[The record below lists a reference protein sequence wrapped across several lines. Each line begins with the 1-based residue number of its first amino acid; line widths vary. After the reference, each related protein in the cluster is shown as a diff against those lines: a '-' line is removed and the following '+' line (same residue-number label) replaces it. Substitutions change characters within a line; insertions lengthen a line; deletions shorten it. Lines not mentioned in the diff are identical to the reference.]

1 MKDDNKYI
9 DAIGFNM
16 GNIADKYTIE
26 DKIDI
31 IGGLELN
38 SYNGTEKMQ
47 INLKDIRHSI

>member
-1 MKDDNKYI
+1 
-9 DAIGFNM
+9 M

-38 SYNGTEKMQ
+38 SYNGTEKC
-47 INLKDIRHSI
+47 KSI

>member
-1 MKDDNKYI
+1 
-9 DAIGFNM
+9 M

-47 INLKDIRHSI
+47 INLKDIRHSIWLGGETKCLKI